1 MYAARQTCIV
11 LLHTTIPPL
20 LSLVS
25 PIFLLFQHFYGC
37 FSSSFCTHPKEINKE
52 TQTQTQTQNKTQ
64 QVKLSFK
71 PNPQEKLS
79 LSLSLST
86 SLLNQFY
93 FFGYEI

>member
-52 TQTQTQTQNKTQ
+52 TQTQTQNKTQ
-64 QVKLSFK
+64 QAKLSFK